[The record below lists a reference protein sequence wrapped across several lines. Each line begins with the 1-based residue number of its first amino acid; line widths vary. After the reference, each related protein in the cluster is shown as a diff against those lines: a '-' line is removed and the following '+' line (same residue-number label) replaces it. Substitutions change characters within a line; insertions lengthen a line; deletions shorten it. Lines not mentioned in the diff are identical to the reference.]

1 MLTEETKKKFERI
14 LSLNTHESIVLQQL
28 LEKGSTTVRDL
39 LPFMNY
45 PCGPIR
51 DLQSVFGIAL
61 VYDWETKEKPSFQLT
76 VKNAR
81 KKLNIRDTD
90 SQRFKECLKLTKFTT
105 ATATNL

>member
-51 DLQSVFGIAL
+51 NLQSVFGIAL
-61 VYDWETKEKPSFQLT
+61 VYDGETKEKT
-76 VKNAR
+76 VVSA
-81 KKLNIRDTD
+81 DG
-90 SQRFKECLKLTKFTT
+90 KERTQKIKYKRYRL
-105 ATATNL
+105 AEV

>member
-61 VYDWETKEKPSFQLT
+61 VYDWETKEKT
-76 VKNAR
+76 VISAGG
-81 KKLNIRDTD
+81 
-90 SQRFKECLKLTKFTT
+90 KERTQKIKYKRYRL
-105 ATATNL
+105 AEV

>member
-1 MLTEETKKKFERI
+1 MSTEDRMKKFEHI

-51 DLQSVFGIAL
+51 DLQSVFGVAL
-61 VYDWETKEKPSFQLT
+61 VYDWETKEKT
-76 VKNAR
+76 VVAADGKEFT
-81 KKLNIRDTD
+81 KKIKYKRYRLA
-90 SQRFKECLKLTKFTT
+90 EV
-105 ATATNL
+105 

>member
-1 MLTEETKKKFERI
+1 MSTEDRKKKFEHI

-51 DLQSVFGIAL
+51 DLQSVFGVAL
-61 VYDWETKEKPSFQLT
+61 VYTGKQKKKLLLQLT
-76 VKNAR
+76 AR
-81 KKLNIRDTD
+81 NTQRKSNIKDTG
-90 SQRFKECLKLTKFTT
+90 SRRFKE
-105 ATATNL
+105 

>member
-45 PCGPIR
+45 PCGAICKAFSESLLFMTGKP
-51 DLQSVFGIAL
+51 
-61 VYDWETKEKPSFQLT
+61 KKKPSFQLT
-76 VKNAR
+76 EKNAR

-90 SQRFKECLKLTKFTT
+90 SQRFKE
-105 ATATNL
+105 

>member
-1 MLTEETKKKFERI
+1 MLIEETKKKYEKYEHI
-14 LSLNTHESIVLQQL
+14 LSLNTHESIVLRQL

-61 VYDWETKEKPSFQLT
+61 VWDWETKEKT
-76 VKNAR
+76 VVSV
-81 KKLNIRDTD
+81 DG
-90 SQRFKECLKLTKFTT
+90 KERTQKIKYKRYRL
-105 ATATNL
+105 AEV

>member
-1 MLTEETKKKFERI
+1 MLIEERKKKFEHI

-51 DLQSVFGIAL
+51 DLQNVFGIPL
-61 VYDWETKEKPSFQLT
+61 IYDWEIKEKT
-76 VKNAR
+76 IIAADGKERIKKVKYKRYRLA
-81 KKLNIRDTD
+81 
-90 SQRFKECLKLTKFTT
+90 EV
-105 ATATNL
+105 

>member
-1 MLTEETKKKFERI
+1 MLTEETKNKFERI

-61 VYDWETKEKPSFQLT
+61 VYDWEIIEKTVVSADGKERTQKIKYKRYRLAE
-76 VKNAR
+76 V
-81 KKLNIRDTD
+81 
-90 SQRFKECLKLTKFTT
+90 
-105 ATATNL
+105 

>member
-1 MLTEETKKKFERI
+1 MATEDRKKKFEHI

-51 DLQSVFGIAL
+51 DLQSVFGVAL
-61 VYDWETKEKPSFQLT
+61 VYDWETKEKT
-76 VKNAR
+76 IVAADGKEHT
-81 KKLNIRDTD
+81 KKIKYKRYRLA
-90 SQRFKECLKLTKFTT
+90 EV
-105 ATATNL
+105 